1 MNPGN
6 SPFAP
11 NRLAPA
17 ETFIGR
23 ERPIAKLLAMV
34 RKARRGKLQ
43 VGWIAGEHGVGKS
56 SLAAL
61 VGLLA
66 ERNEKAVRAHVRLGS
81 AQRIQELPAEALSQ
95 LLKDNENKSWGRSLW
110 RAFDNGRI
118 ENSGPYGAGIRLR
131 LADKEQAAALRDFA
145 DIMAQLVNRAG
156 SGKSDRKVL
165 LLILDDIEDLAAD
178 PEFADWLMRL
188 AGDAANGA
196 ARFPVCLLFVCTE
209 TCLYDAMESATAN
222 NVPGKRAKKQ
232 ALLPTVRLQPWTLS
246 ESAAFFRTVLKRR
259 NVVLSNNGI
268 KPIARYCGGLPL
280 LAHEIG
286 DAVWRQAKNKKVTP
300 EEMFHGIV
308 EAGDAVKRR
317 FLKSE
322 LVRELQS
329 RRYRS
334 ILKKLTAHDDIV
346 GVEFSRKELQEVET
360 LSVAERKGLDNFLN
374 RMRKLGAVVPSRER
388 GRGFYRFASHL
399 YKAYFQIETMR
410 ARNR

>member
-1 MNPGN
+1 MNPEN

-17 ETFIGR
+17 ETFVGR
-23 ERPIAKLLAMV
+23 EQPIAKLLAMV
-34 RKARRGKLQ
+34 RKARRGNPQ
-43 VGWIAGEHGVGKS
+43 VGWIAGEHGIGKS

-61 VGLLA
+61 LALLA
-66 ERNEKAVRAHVRLGS
+66 ERNEKAVRAHVRLGNARS
-81 AQRIQELPAEALSQ
+81 VRELPAEALSQ
-95 LLKDNENKSWGRSLW
+95 LLTDNDNKSWGRSLW
-110 RAFDNGRI
+110 KALGNDRI
-118 ENSGPYGAGIRLR
+118 EKIGPYGAGIRLR
-131 LADKEQAAALRDFA
+131 LSDKELATALRDFA
-145 DIMAQLVNRAG
+145 YILAQLVKKAG

-178 PEFADWLMRL
+178 PEFTDWLMRL
-188 AGDAANGA
+188 AGDAANGTA
-196 ARFPVCLLFVCTE
+196 HLPICLLFVCTE
-209 TCLYDAMESATAN
+209 TRIYDAIDRATADGA
-222 NVPGKRAKKQ
+222 PEKRAK
-232 ALLPTVRLQPWTLS
+232 ALASLPTVRLEPWTLS
-246 ESAAFFRTVLKRR
+246 ESAAFFRAVLKRR

-268 KPIARYCGGLPL
+268 KPLARYCGGVPL

-286 DAVWRQAKNKKVTP
+286 DAVWRQAKSKKVRP

-308 EAGDAVKRR
+308 EAGDSMKRR

-388 GRGFYRFASHL
+388 GRGVYRFASHL